1 KVHGLGE
8 ALGDRPEVC
17 VEERAREVRARL
29 DVRRVG
35 APLERERHLVRRR
48 NERVA
53 DHLERDRI
61 DADARSGAG
70 KAGTS
75 APGRLRRAYAAA
87 RSGAGKTDTSA
98 PGRLRRAYAAARS
111 GAGNTGTSTPGRL
124 RRAYAVGHPY
134 TSRARPALTLP
145 SRTSVSTSAG
155 SRSVGEP

>member
-70 KAGTS
+70 KTGTS

-87 RSGAGKTDTSA
+87 
-98 PGRLRRAYAAARS
+98 
-111 GAGNTGTSTPGRL
+111 
-124 RRAYAVGHPY
+124 HPY